1 MDLITIK
8 WVARSKYQVI
18 RARIFPTQVV
28 ALTCNAQDHGT
39 IIAYPRSPDRV
50 LDSSQ
55 TVNEFAFVH
64 TKTRPSKANTP
75 SVSTS

>member
-1 MDLITIK
+1 MGSTVEIPD
-8 WVARSKYQVI
+8 Y

-64 TKTRPSKANTP
+64 TKTRPSKADTP